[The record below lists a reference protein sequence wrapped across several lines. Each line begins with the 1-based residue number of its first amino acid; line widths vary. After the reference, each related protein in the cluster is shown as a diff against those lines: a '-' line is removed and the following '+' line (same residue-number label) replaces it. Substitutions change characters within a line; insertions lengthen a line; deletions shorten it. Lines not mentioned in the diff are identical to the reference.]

1 MAPIRANQITGT
13 TSDFK
18 MGVIMVIII
27 QMSDKI
33 CKGAQFI
40 NHRYDYRQ
48 NWMSRCPVT
57 N

>member
-13 TSDFK
+13 SSDFK
-18 MGVIMVIII
+18 MGVIKVIII

-33 CKGAQFI
+33 AKEHNLLITGMITDIIGC
-40 NHRYDYRQ
+40 HD
-48 NWMSRCPVT
+48 VT